1 MKITNK
7 TIAGCI
13 LAVGLTMTSCDYLN
27 VIPAETTTGSDM
39 TKDRQAALNYLYSCY
54 GFLPQANIAQSS
66 LDFFTGDEVISA
78 FEHETFAAFPKGNYS
93 ASNPVIS
100 YWNTLYQ
107 GIRQCYMFQD
117 ELNKTGNF
125 LGLEEKDRADYKAQ
139 VTFLIGYYHF
149 LLSRCYGPI
158 IIVRQTP
165 DPMILP
171 EEYQGQEPYDEC
183 VKFICEKFD
192 EAAKQLPALRTGAQ
206 ANEFGLATSVAAKA
220 MKAKMLL
227 YAASPLFNGNSKF
240 YSDFKDKKGNTL
252 MPLSY
257 DASKWAKAES
267 AFKEAID
274 AAEAA
279 GYHLYTKGDCK
290 LNKNGYPSDPH
301 VRALRY
307 TITDY
312 TAEDEKAGANPEVIW
327 ADARSEGYYGI
338 QNKSIP
344 FINGG
349 WGWNGVAP
357 TIAMLNRF
365 YTKNGL
371 PIDQD
376 KTFDYANRWKPI
388 VVDEAHKSEA
398 YPGRQTLKFNLDREP
413 RYYAWVAFQDG
424 YYEIMSASNNGAY
437 SDDRDYKLTSDNTHG
452 QLVCNFI
459 LGGNCS
465 RGVDANSK
473 RTSNYSP
480 TGFLNKKFINPDL
493 IKSKTGA
500 DYTSTP
506 WPLIRLA
513 DLYLGY
519 AECLVETGKLET
531 ARTYLDKVRTRAGLP
546 SVEEAWEKFGK
557 EPSKPTTQEGLRD
570 IVRNERMNEFYLENQ
585 NFWDMRRWLLA
596 ERYFNV
602 KAQGLNI
609 DAKNIQEL
617 GQVKDVIFERKFQ
630 APMNYLLPIP
640 TADINRNDQVV
651 QTPGY

>member
-1 MKITNK
+1 M
-7 TIAGCI
+7 
-13 LAVGLTMTSCDYLN
+13 
-27 VIPAETTTGSDM
+27 
-39 TKDRQAALNYLYSCY
+39 
-54 GFLPQANIAQSS
+54 
-66 LDFFTGDEVISA
+66 
-78 FEHETFAAFPKGNYS
+78 
-93 ASNPVIS
+93 IS

-171 EEYQGQEPYDEC
+171 EKYQGQEPYDEC

-312 TAEDEKAGANPEVIW
+312 TAEDEKPAPI
-327 ADARSEGYYGI
+327 R
-338 QNKSIP
+338 KS
-344 FINGG
+344 
-349 WGWNGVAP
+349 
-357 TIAMLNRF
+357 
-365 YTKNGL
+365 
-371 PIDQD
+371 
-376 KTFDYANRWKPI
+376 
-388 VVDEAHKSEA
+388 S
-398 YPGRQTLKFNLDREP
+398 
-413 RYYAWVAFQDG
+413 
-424 YYEIMSASNNGAY
+424 
-437 SDDRDYKLTSDNTHG
+437 G
-452 QLVCNFI
+452 QMHVQKDI
-459 LGGNCS
+459 TVS
-465 RGVDANSK
+465 
-473 RTSNYSP
+473 
-480 TGFLNKKFINPDL
+480 
-493 IKSKTGA
+493 
-500 DYTSTP
+500 
-506 WPLIRLA
+506 
-513 DLYLGY
+513 
-519 AECLVETGKLET
+519 
-531 ARTYLDKVRTRAGLP
+531 RTRAYRSSMADG
-546 SVEEAWEKFGK
+546 AG
-557 EPSKPTTQEGLRD
+557 
-570 IVRNERMNEFYLENQ
+570 M
-585 NFWDMRRWLLA
+585 
-596 ERYFNV
+596 
-602 KAQGLNI
+602 
-609 DAKNIQEL
+609 EL
-617 GQVKDVIFERKFQ
+617 
-630 APMNYLLPIP
+630 LLP
-640 TADINRNDQVV
+640 
-651 QTPGY
+651 